1 MKSGKGSIIKFYLKW
16 LLIIPFA
23 AIIIAAIPSCKGK
36 VKPSEDST
44 ENAKILVGDN
54 DSLVL
59 RGQSVPS
66 DAPPPPPPPPPL
78 PYNIKDGDTV
88 WFRVD
93 ELPVFPGG
101 DDALSMC
108 IEKTFTYPEIAV
120 KKKIQ
125 GRVVV
130 GFVLTKDCKITDA
143 KIVTGI
149 DPDCDN
155 EALRVVNSLPK
166 FDKPAFVD
174 GRPVAYHFT
183 LPVHYVL
190 K

>member
-1 MKSGKGSIIKFYLKW
+1 MKTLAIVQLNSIFRVM
-16 LLIIPFA
+16 
-23 AIIIAAIPSCKGK
+23 AIMTVLTVVIAIFPSCKGK
-36 VKPSEDST
+36 TKPSEKTT
-44 ENAKILVGDN
+44 EKVMDLAADN

-59 RGQSVPS
+59 RGNDIPS
-66 DAPPPPPPPPPL
+66 DAPQPPPPPSPL
-78 PYNIKDGDTV
+78 PYNIYDGDTV

-93 ELPVFPGG
+93 ELPLFPGG
-101 DDALSMC
+101 SDALSLY
-108 IEKTFTYPEIAV
+108 IEKNFTYPESAV

-130 GFVLTKDCKITDA
+130 GFVLTIDCRITDA

-166 FDKPAFVD
+166 FEKPAYVD

-183 LPVHYVL
+183 IPVHYVL
-190 K
+190 R

>member
-1 MKSGKGSIIKFYLKW
+1 MKTGIVSTIKPILKW
-16 LLIIPFA
+16 LLIIPSV
-23 AIIIAAIPSCKGK
+23 AIILAAIPSCKGK
-36 VKPSEDST
+36 AKPSENST
-44 ENAKILVGDN
+44 EKAKILAGDN

-59 RGQSVPS
+59 RGQPLPS
-66 DAPPPPPPPPPL
+66 DAPHPPPPPPPL
-78 PYNIKDGDTV
+78 PYNINNGDTV

-93 ELPVFPGG
+93 ELPLFPGG
-101 DDALSMC
+101 EDALSLCMD
-108 IEKTFTYPEIAV
+108 KTFKYPESAL

-130 GFVLTKDCKITDA
+130 GFVLTTDCRITDA

-155 EALRVVNSLPK
+155 EALRVINSLPK
-166 FDKPAFVD
+166 FEKPAYVD

-183 LPVHYVL
+183 IPVHYVL